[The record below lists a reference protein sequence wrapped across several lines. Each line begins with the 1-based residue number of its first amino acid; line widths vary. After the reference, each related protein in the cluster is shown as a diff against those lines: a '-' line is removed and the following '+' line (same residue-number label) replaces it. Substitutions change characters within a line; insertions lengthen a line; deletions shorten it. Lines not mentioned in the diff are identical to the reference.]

1 MRIFIFRS
9 DAVRELRAFAG
20 DLEGSRLPPKHGPWR
35 PIGVVRP
42 ESDPP
47 HNLSRGTIEAAIA
60 NEGFQLWRMRPKKA
74 VPNADHQQP
83 K

>member
-9 DAVRELRAFAG
+9 DAYRELRAFAG
-20 DLEGSRLPPKHGPWR
+20 DREGSRLPPQHGPWR

-42 ESDPP
+42 EGDPP

-60 NEGFQLWRMRPKKA
+60 NAGFQLWRMRPKKA
-74 VPNADHQQP
+74 VPNADHRP